1 MGSDKLDR
9 FGPPALGALSG
20 LLYALSIPKA
30 GLFYLAWIALVPLL
44 LSLSFSWNQKQ
55 LLTAGLIAG
64 LLSATARTYWISET
78 LQLYGNLPLA
88 VAVPTNV
95 LLIAYMALY
104 SAAFIVCS
112 SRISFQRPYFSWYA
126 AAVWTLLEWMQN
138 WMISGFPWQLVGYSQ
153 YPNLPFLQWA
163 SIFGI
168 YGLSFVIALF
178 NAALAQALHYRS
190 VRSYLLIPSALL
202 LLIIAWGNSRLDRLD
217 NAQAPSIRIGVV
229 QGNISQD
236 RKWKVNRLEWT
247 TEHYAQL
254 TRLLVRHDP
263 ALIIF
268 PETALPYYFNDP
280 FYAPYRQRIG
290 ELARETGIPLLVG
303 SLEGEIGKGS
313 APIYNRAFMLDGE
326 GKVTGTADKVHLVPF
341 GEYLPMPYLFQYL
354 EGLTAES
361 GQFAHGQSHR
371 TIALPERDISVG
383 PFICYESI
391 FPEITREL
399 TLLGA
404 DILVNTTNDA
414 WFGQTAA
421 PYQHF
426 AMSIIRAVETG
437 RAVVRAANTGISGVI
452 QPSGRIQYMTGLEE
466 TTTFVEEVPLNRE
479 DTLYTRFGNSILALC
494 VLLLALGEWKRRS
507 DA

>member
-1 MGSDKLDR
+1 MGLIKLDR
-9 FGPPALGALSG
+9 FGTPTLGALSG

-30 GLFYLAWIALVPLL
+30 GLFYLAWVALVPLIGAL
-44 LSLSFSWNQKQ
+44 AFSRNRTQ
-55 LLTAGLIAG
+55 LLTTGLLAGLI
-64 LLSATARTYWISET
+64 SATARTYWISET

-88 VAVPTNV
+88 VAIPTNV

-104 SAAFIVCS
+104 SVAFVWCC
-112 SRISFQRPYFSWYA
+112 SRIAFHHPHFSWYA
-126 AAVWTLLEWMQN
+126 AGVWTLLEWMQN
-138 WMISGFPWQLVGYSQ
+138 WMISGFPWQLIGYSQ

-163 SIFGI
+163 SISGI

-178 NAALAQALHYRS
+178 NGALAQALYHRS
-190 VRSYLLIPSALL
+190 IRRYLLIPCTLL
-202 LLIIAWGNSRLDRLD
+202 LLIIAWGSSRLNQLD
-217 NAQAPSIRIGVV
+217 TTQVPSVRIGVV

-247 TEHYAQL
+247 TEHYTELTHSVAQQ
-254 TRLLVRHDP
+254 DP
-263 ALIIF
+263 ALVIF

-280 FYAPYRQRIG
+280 FYTHYRQRIMQ
-290 ELARETGIPLLVG
+290 LTRETGVPLLVG
-303 SLEGEIGKGS
+303 SLEGEIGNKS
-313 APIYNRAFMLDGE
+313 APVYNRAFMLDADGQIA
-326 GKVTGTADKVHLVPF
+326 GTADKVHLVPF
-341 GEYLPMPYLFQYL
+341 GEYLPMPYIFQYL

-371 TIALPERDISVG
+371 TIALPDQDISVG

-466 TTTFVEEVPLNRE
+466 TATFVEEVPLHRE
-479 DTLYTRFGNSILALC
+479 TTFYTRFGNSILALC
-494 VLLLALGEWKRRS
+494 ILVLGLGEWKRRS

>member
-1 MGSDKLDR
+1 MGPVKLDR
-9 FGPPALGALSG
+9 FGPPTLGALSG

-30 GLFYLAWIALVPLL
+30 GLFYLAWVALVPLIGAL
-44 LSLSFSWNQKQ
+44 AFSKNRTQ
-55 LLTAGLIAG
+55 LLTTGLLAGLI
-64 LLSATARTYWISET
+64 SATARTYWISET

-88 VAVPTNV
+88 VAIPTNV

-104 SAAFIVCS
+104 SVAFVWCC
-112 SRISFQRPYFSWYA
+112 SRIAFHHPHFSWYA
-126 AAVWTLLEWMQN
+126 AGVWTLLEWMQN
-138 WMISGFPWQLVGYSQ
+138 WMISGFPWQLIGYSQ

-163 SIFGI
+163 SISGI

-178 NAALAQALHYRS
+178 NSALAQALYHRS
-190 VRSYLLIPSALL
+190 IRRYLLIPCTLL
-202 LLIIAWGNSRLDRLD
+202 LLIIAWGSSRLNQLD
-217 NAQAPSIRIGVV
+217 TTQVSSVRIGVV

-247 TEHYAQL
+247 TDHYTEL
-254 TRLLVRHDP
+254 TRSVAQQDPVLV
-263 ALIIF
+263 IF

-280 FYAPYRQRIG
+280 FYTHYRQRIMQ
-290 ELARETGIPLLVG
+290 LTQETGVPLLVG
-303 SLEGEIGKGS
+303 SLEGEIGNKS
-313 APIYNRAFMLDGE
+313 APVYNRAFMLNADGQIA
-326 GKVTGTADKVHLVPF
+326 GTADKVHLVPF
-341 GEYLPMPYLFQYL
+341 GEYLPMPYIFQYL

-371 TIALPERDISVG
+371 TIALPSQDISIG

-466 TTTFVEEVPLNRE
+466 TTTFVEEVPIHRE
-479 DTLYTRFGNSILALC
+479 NTLYTRFGNSILALC
-494 VLLLALGEWKRRS
+494 VLVLVLGEWKRRS